1 MYRTHHCNE
10 LRASNVGQEVK
21 LAGWVDSRRDHGGV
35 IFIDLRD
42 REGLTQVVFRPEE
55 FPEVAASAHT
65 LRSEDVAQ
73 IVGKVALRLE
83 GTQNPKLTTGE
94 IEVVASSLNILNRSE
109 VLPFPLDSEVG
120 NEDLRLT
127 HRYLDLRRPALVRNL
142 KARHLA
148 AKVTRDYLDRHGYLE
163 VETPILSKSTPEGA
177 REFLVPSRLIPGHF
191 YALSQSPQQY
201 KQLLMVGGIERY
213 FQIAKCFRD
222 EDPRADRITELTQID
237 LEASFIEREDI
248 IHLIE
253 GLLREIFRAT
263 RGVDIQTPFVRLSYY
278 DAMDRFGSDKP
289 DLRFGMELV
298 ELGDVFRGSQFK
310 VFRGAL
316 DAGGVVKGINAK
328 GFAKITAGQIEDL
341 TNLAKQSGA
350 RGLAFIKIEDGEWKS
365 PIVKFFTES
374 EKAALTQALGI
385 AEGDLVLFGADRWEV
400 VCTTLGRIRLKVAD
414 YLKLIQNPTD
424 LKFLWVLDFPLLAFD
439 PAENKWSAM
448 HHPFTRPKR
457 EDLGFLDAG
466 EYGKVRAEAYD
477 VVLNG
482 VEIGGGSIRIHEQ
495 DLQAKMFQVL
505 GINAEQQQKLFGHLL
520 QAFTFGA
527 PPHGGIALGLDRLVM
542 LIADT
547 SNIREVIAF
556 PKNSRGQDL
565 MMDSPSKVPEKQ
577 LRELHIQNLK

>member
-1 MYRTHHCNE
+1 MPLSFEPMYRTHHCNE

-55 FPEVAASAHT
+55 FPEVAATAHT

-73 IVGKVALRLE
+73 IVGKVAPRLE
-83 GTQNPKLTTGE
+83 GTQNPKLATGE

-142 KARHLA
+142 RARHLA

-177 REFLVPSRLIPGHF
+177 REFLVPSRLIPAHY

-298 ELGDVFRGSQFK
+298 ELGDIFRGSQFK

-414 YLKLIQNPTD
+414 HLKLIQHTTD

-457 EDLGFLDAG
+457 EDLRFPGC
-466 EYGKVRAEAYD
+466 
-477 VVLNG
+477 
-482 VEIGGGSIRIHEQ
+482 
-495 DLQAKMFQVL
+495 
-505 GINAEQQQKLFGHLL
+505 
-520 QAFTFGA
+520 
-527 PPHGGIALGLDRLVM
+527 GGIR
-542 LIADT
+542 
-547 SNIREVIAF
+547 
-556 PKNSRGQDL
+556 
-565 MMDSPSKVPEKQ
+565 
-577 LRELHIQNLK
+577 